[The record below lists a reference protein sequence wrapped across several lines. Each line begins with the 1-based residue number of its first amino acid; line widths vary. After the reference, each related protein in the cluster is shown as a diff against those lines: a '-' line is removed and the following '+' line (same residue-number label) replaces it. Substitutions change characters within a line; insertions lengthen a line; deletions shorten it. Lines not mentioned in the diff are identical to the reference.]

1 MSIEPCD
8 LGVIGM
14 SAIGQSF
21 AAHHATAGIRVVVCD
36 TDDVDGDVAKSNGA
50 GGSGT
55 FLQDIVNEYQR
66 TTQQSSAT
74 DTHHPSAMR
83 CMIPASSVEQLIPML
98 QRPRRIVVC
107 GTHGYDGKFI
117 HLFEH
122 CLAPLLEEGDIV
134 LRWGRE
140 EELGHVY
147 PSPDD
152 GGGGGEEVQFYE
164 NVVAGFLYRMHAH
177 PKGTHLLEMVR
188 LRQDRITSSS
198 DHSSFLIG
206 GGTKE
211 AYAFMSPYLT
221 SFASS
226 STSMSM
232 AHVGNDPSCA
242 HYAIMIQRTIENG
255 IAQIY
260 AEGSDILRK
269 ASGYENQD
277 IGRTFR
283 NWNELEGTG
292 PKYRHGPTTG
302 GLLTGFLTGITSKIY
317 YKRDVITDTGFI
329 VDKIKDTVHS
339 EPVDTWATLEA
350 TRLNVPAPTINAAL
364 STQFLSVMKDER
376 VEASTILKVPDGND
390 TPSVLKDQI
399 SEDLQRAMY
408 CACLSVV
415 AECLAIFEAASDV
428 GSWDVNVVEC
438 IRLWKLP
445 GSFLESTLL
454 NKIHMALLLPEEEH
468 TSYNNLLT
476 ISSIAAELQDMHM
489 SWRRIVTVSFAS
501 AIPVPT
507 MSASL
512 AHYDA
517 YRSGKMPIGLIRAQ
531 RDYYD
536 ATGYDRLGEEGW
548 YSTCWVKEHT
558 ALVKKEEAAVA
569 ASSVEGGVKR
579 RRKKEK

>member
-36 TDDVDGDVAKSNGA
+36 TDDTDQDGSGDVAKTNNGAA
-50 GGSGT
+50 GGST

-66 TTQQSSAT
+66 TAAAT
-74 DTHHPSAMR
+74 TTTGTTNDPSAMR
-83 CMIPASSVEQLIPML
+83 CMIPASSIEQLIPML
-98 QRPRRIVVC
+98 QRPRRIVIC

-117 HLFEH
+117 YLFQH

-140 EELGHVY
+140 EELGFAY
-147 PSPDD
+147 PSPDE
-152 GGGGGEEVQFYE
+152 GGGGGEGVQFYE
-164 NVVAGFLYRMHAH
+164 NVVAGFLYRLHAH
-177 PKGTHLLEMVR
+177 PKGVHLLEMVR

-211 AYAFMSPYLT
+211 ACAFMSPYLT
-221 SFASS
+221 AFAASL
-226 STSMSM
+226 TSMSM
-232 AHVGNDPSCA
+232 SHVGNDPSCA

-283 NWNELEGTG
+283 NWNE
-292 PKYRHGPTTG
+292 RTTG

-317 YKRDVITDTGFI
+317 YKRDVISDTGFI
-329 VDKIKDTVHS
+329 VDKIKDSILS

-364 STQFLSVMKDER
+364 STRFLSVMKDER

-399 SEDLQRAMY
+399 CEDLQRAMY

-428 GSWDVNVVEC
+428 GSWDINVVEC
-438 IRLWKLP
+438 IRLWNLP
-445 GSFLESTLL
+445 GSFLQSTLL
-454 NKIHMALLLPEEEH
+454 DKIHMALLLPEEDH
-468 TSYNNLLT
+468 TSYNSLLT
-476 ISSIAAELQDMHM
+476 ISSIATELQDMHM

-501 AIPVPT
+501 AIAVPT
-507 MSASL
+507 ISASL
-512 AHYDA
+512 AHYDS
-517 YRSGKMPIGLIRAQ
+517 YRSGKMPIGLTRAQ

-536 ATGYDRLGEEGW
+536 ASGYDRLGEEGW

-558 ALVKKEEAAVA
+558 ALVKKEKAAVA
-569 ASSVEGGVKR
+569 ASLLSVEGGVKR
-579 RRKKEK
+579 SRKI